1 MNDGM
6 PREKNSRQ
14 NRDRE
19 GERDREK
26 EENRKG
32 ENEFIKQEK

>member
-6 PREKNSRQ
+6 PREKNFLTE
-14 NRDRE
+14 DRG
-19 GERDREK
+19 GEKQREK
-26 EENRKG
+26 EENGKG